1 MEIMLPITVIE
12 QLHIW
17 NLDGSTFVLYLEPL
31 LILVEVMATSSSW
44 FNNPVFPAAS
54 NKLKQTAL
62 QQFHWIKR

>member
-1 MEIMLPITVIE
+1 MLLITVIE

-31 LILVEVMATSSSW
+31 LILVAVMTTSSSW

-62 QQFHWIKR
+62 QQFHWIER

>member
-31 LILVEVMATSSSW
+31 SILVEAMATSLSW